1 MQAQAERRWRIVPSG
16 YNSPGAPAA
25 RISNP
30 ARSAPRSRPPTP
42 EKRLIA
48 GSLLMARRYRTRVR
62 LSALAGA
69 WTDCQA
75 VQPQN
80 DQRLFRCRHLDRGQS
95 RSTTLKDCGRAGMR
109 AHQRPRRR
117 RAPGFGVSPRSV
129 AALTSPLFGESRQ
142 PLKRHLRIEHLA
154 GRVQQGLLD
163 STELAVHALHITPSS
178 GVGPELSRAALI
190 CRRTPIPG
198 LLPGVRAIV
207 HRRLPNGF
215 EAACCCQASVVSCDH
230 RGTHARNPRRS
241 AAVTA
246 RQRPAELPQA

>member
-1 MQAQAERRWRIVPSG
+1 MD
-16 YNSPGAPAA
+16 
-25 RISNP
+25 
-30 ARSAPRSRPPTP
+30 
-42 EKRLIA
+42 
-48 GSLLMARRYRTRVR
+48 R
-62 LSALAGA
+62 LSGCPA
-69 WTDCQA
+69 
-75 VQPQN
+75 PERS
-80 DQRLFRCRHLDRGQS
+80 RLFRCRHLDRGQS

-117 RAPGFGVSPRSV
+117 RAPGLRG
-129 AALTSPLFGESRQ
+129 LTTERRRVDPPLFGESRQ
-142 PLKRHLRIEHLA
+142 PSDKQTWLKRHLRIEHLA

-190 CRRTPIPG
+190 CRRNSDPWTASRRSG
-198 LLPGVRAIV
+198 NVV

-230 RGTHARNPRRS
+230 RGTHARKPRRS